1 MNYEIINLTDNEHNL
16 ITEMLNSIEQIE
28 NTLSSMTRSERI
40 AWFRSKRFPHKID
53 FEKEISGTGCW
64 VLRGKNRE
72 KAKLLGNDGRYLKLA
87 VLATS
92 IFKLSH
98 WRNDVTIASYLN
110 T

>member
-53 FEKEISGTGCW
+53 FEKEISGT
-64 VLRGKNRE
+64 VYTVRSHFNSDASETLRE
-72 KAKLLGNDGRYLKLA
+72 KTERILKQ
-87 VLATS
+87 
-92 IFKLSH
+92 K
-98 WRNDVTIASYLN
+98 
-110 T
+110 

>member
-53 FEKEISGTGCW
+53 FEKEISGT
-64 VLRGKNRE
+64 VYTVRSHFNADVAETLRE
-72 KAKLLGNDGRYLKLA
+72 KTERILKQ
-87 VLATS
+87 
-92 IFKLSH
+92 K
-98 WRNDVTIASYLN
+98 
-110 T
+110 